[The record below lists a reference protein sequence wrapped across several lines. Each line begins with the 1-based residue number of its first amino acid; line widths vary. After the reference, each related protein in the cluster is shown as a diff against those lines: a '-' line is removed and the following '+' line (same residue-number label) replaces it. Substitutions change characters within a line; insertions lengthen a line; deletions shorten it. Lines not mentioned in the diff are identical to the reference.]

1 MKFVL
6 KNYFKNDHEMWS
18 GSIKILAI
26 WSAAFHTFPA
36 PKYDKLPKLEL
47 LRSAM
52 KKRHPTWCQDQSWSL
67 TCTRASPAVTRP
79 HWPALAGSWNRP
91 RRPSGDKRQCRWHFS
106 VRIVDTEW
114 RNEASM
120 PDLVTK
126 TKPNKRSNLTQVVV
140 FVLWSMKK
148 GRPFGAILISQ
159 PGGRK
164 LCVTLCCGLGE
175 L

>member
-1 MKFVL
+1 
-6 KNYFKNDHEMWS
+6 
-18 GSIKILAI
+18 
-26 WSAAFHTFPA
+26 
-36 PKYDKLPKLEL
+36 
-47 LRSAM
+47 
-52 KKRHPTWCQDQSWSL
+52 
-67 TCTRASPAVTRP
+67 
-79 HWPALAGSWNRP
+79 
-91 RRPSGDKRQCRWHFS
+91 
-106 VRIVDTEW
+106 
-114 RNEASM
+114 M

-126 TKPNKRSNLTQVVV
+126 TEPNKRSNLTQVVV

>member
-1 MKFVL
+1 ME
-6 KNYFKNDHEMWS
+6 HC
-18 GSIKILAI
+18 
-26 WSAAFHTFPA
+26 FPPA
-36 PKYDKLPKLEL
+36 PCPPPPKYDKLPPKLEL

-52 KKRHPTWCQDQSWSL
+52 KKRHPTRCQDQSWSL
-67 TCTRASPAVTRP
+67 TCTRTSPAVTCSHQP
-79 HWPALAGSWNRP
+79 THVGSWSRL
-91 RRPSGDKRQCRWHFS
+91 RRPSGDKRQCRWNFS
-106 VRIVDTEW
+106 TRIMDTEW
-114 RNEASM
+114 RNEESM
-120 PDLVTK
+120 PDLTTK
-126 TKPNKRSNLTQVVV
+126 TEPNKSSNLTQVVV